1 MACGGKYCTMADFDG
16 VGFMSLLESVVTAV
30 PVFFP
35 VTLFMIF
42 LFGSG
47 ASYFVILKTTGKK
60 RFWQCIT
67 GMSFTTFVASLT
79 ISAMNTATTEYLSG
93 YWVGFYI
100 MMVVGS
106 WFMLV
111 NYK

>member
-1 MACGGKYCTMADFDG
+1 MVEKYKTMADFGG
-16 VGFMSLLESVVTAV
+16 VGFMALFESVVTAV
-30 PVFFP
+30 PLFFP
-35 VTLFMIF
+35 ITLFMIF

-47 ASYFVILKTTGKK
+47 SSYFVILNNTGKK
-60 RFWQCIT
+60 RFWHSLT
-67 GMSFTTFVASLT
+67 AMSFVTFLLSLT
-79 ISAMNTATTEYLSG
+79 IAAMNTATTEYLSG

-100 MMVVGS
+100 LMTIGS

>member
-1 MACGGKYCTMADFDG
+1 MVCTGRFCDMSDFGG
-16 VGFMSLLESVVTAV
+16 VGFMALFESVVTAV
-30 PVFFP
+30 PLFFP

-42 LFGSG
+42 LFGAGS
-47 ASYFVILKTTGKK
+47 SYFVILKTTGKK
-60 RFWQCIT
+60 RFWHCLSS
-67 GMSFTTFVASLT
+67 MSFVTFLLSLI

-93 YWVGFYI
+93 YWVGFYV
-100 MMVVGS
+100 MMVIGS

>member
-1 MACGGKYCTMADFDG
+1 MACAGRYCTMDDFGG
-16 VGFMSLLESVVTAV
+16 VGFMALFEAVVTAV
-30 PVFFP
+30 PLFFP
-35 VTLFMIF
+35 VTLFALF
-42 LFGSG
+42 LFG
-47 ASYFVILKTTGKK
+47 AATSYFVILKTTAKK

-67 GMSFTTFVASLT
+67 GSSFLVFLLSLT
-79 ISAMNTATTEYLSG
+79 IAAMNTATTTYLSG

-106 WFMLV
+106 WFMLS